1 MISSLRLFAKW
12 LPQFSFSFP
21 FRFETENEVE
31 VYTHF
36 VEYTIIGYWAEGES
50 CSRGRRV
57 PCNPPY
63 ESARRIRMRFLTP
76 SPTRTLIAHPRAWPI
91 LRRGVDTSILH
102 SRCKHGIVL
111 LLRPFFLHS
120 RHDCTRL
127 RFVPISRPH
136 TSRLAPYVSGATQRM
151 INRTRLCRLERRRC
165 RPRVRLT
172 TCTGAVHLLSVP
184 PSVASLAA

>member
-1 MISSLRLFAKW
+1 MAHVFVSKD
-12 LPQFSFSFP
+12 
-21 FRFETENEVE
+21 ETAENERRSVHSN
-31 VYTHF
+31 Y
-36 VEYTIIGYWAEGES
+36 VEYTIIGRRG
-50 CSRGRRV
+50 SRVRVDAAIRV
-57 PCNPPY
+57 PPVRAYTSRLQELTSSP
-63 ESARRIRMRFLTP
+63 SHKSVIDTPRFC
-76 SPTRTLIAHPRAWPI
+76 
-91 LRRGVDTSILH
+91 ILH

-111 LLRPFFLHS
+111 LLLPFFLHS

-172 TCTGAVHLLSVP
+172 TCTGAVQLLSEP

>member
-1 MISSLRLFAKW
+1 MAHVFVSRNGGERAEEYTEHSLR
-12 LPQFSFSFP
+12 S
-21 FRFETENEVE
+21 
-31 VYTHF
+31 
-36 VEYTIIGYWAEGES
+36 VEYTIIGR
-50 CSRGRRV
+50 RGTRV
-57 PCNPPY
+57 LVDAAIRGVPPV
-63 ESARRIRMRFLTP
+63 RVC
-76 SPTRTLIAHPRAWPI
+76 TRLPWRLRTQHPRLQELTSSPSTQV
-91 LRRGVDTSILH
+91 RKSVVDTPRFCILH
-102 SRCKHGIVL
+102 SRCKHVVL
-111 LLRPFFLHS
+111 LLLPFFLHS